1 MRMHTFP
8 LLKFITGSLKIK
20 SWKIKFVQHWAKKL
34 FGSNKLA
41 ALGEKNVSDILN
53 TGTSILTSK

>member
-20 SWKIKFVQHWAKKL
+20 SQKIKSAQHSKKKKKKL

-41 ALGEKNVSDILN
+41 ALGERNIFDI
-53 TGTSILTSK
+53 

>member
-20 SWKIKFVQHWAKKL
+20 SQKIKSAQHSKKKKKL

-41 ALGEKNVSDILN
+41 ALGERNIFDI
-53 TGTSILTSK
+53 